1 MDQLNRALKTI
12 GGPTAM
18 AKALGIGQSTVSNWK
33 MRGNVP
39 VEYLAAIEQAT
50 GGTVTR
56 KHFRPKDW
64 KRIWPELS

>member
-1 MDQLNRALKTI
+1 
-12 GGPTAM
+12 M

-50 GGTVTR
+50 GGRVTR